1 MRFSLLR
8 TLPALVVGA
17 LIGSACGAEDLV
29 VPPNDAGALP
39 DATTDDGGAPLNDAA
54 SDSHPSPDD
63 GSVVPEDAALDADSQ
78 DAAPDADSQD
88 AAPDADSQDAA
99 LDADSQDA
107 SADAG
112 DAGDAGPPPPPLFA
126 PGESGAAYTITS
138 VCRIAT
144 TRRVG
149 AVDMCCIW
157 NDFTTTTTCDTI
169 MREEPDG
176 AGSLKVV
183 IDPLQS
189 CARTPSAELCNRS
202 GNLPR
207 CDSNNMVCPI
217 RPFAAGERFGAGT
230 YARRM
235 RIASPGGE
243 RVPVDHYWVPGCPVG
258 PAGYT
263 YQAQSRCSPSGG
275 AYSSSR
281 DILTTLARTG
291 PGAFVLRRTWDQSI
305 HRSCTDERYPVIPLA
320 LPNSFVT
327 SGSGAGGTFR
337 YDRYDC
343 TYTLTKK

>member
-1 MRFSLLR
+1 
-8 TLPALVVGA
+8 
-17 LIGSACGAEDLV
+17 
-29 VPPNDAGALP
+29 
-39 DATTDDGGAPLNDAA
+39 
-54 SDSHPSPDD
+54 
-63 GSVVPEDAALDADSQ
+63 
-78 DAAPDADSQD
+78 
-88 AAPDADSQDAA
+88 
-99 LDADSQDA
+99 
-107 SADAG
+107 
-112 DAGDAGPPPPPLFA
+112 
-126 PGESGAAYTITS
+126 
-138 VCRIAT
+138 
-144 TRRVG
+144 
-149 AVDMCCIW
+149 MCCIW

>member
-1 MRFSLLR
+1 MRIPLLR
-8 TLPALVVGA
+8 TLPALMVGA
-17 LIGSACGAEDLV
+17 LIGSACGAEDPV
-29 VPPNDAGALP
+29 VPPNEAGALP
-39 DATTDDGGAPLNDAA
+39 DATTDDGSAPRNDAA
-54 SDSHPSPDD
+54 ADSRPSPDD

-78 DAAPDADSQD
+78 DAA
-88 AAPDADSQDAA
+88 

-107 SADAG
+107 SGDAGTDAG

-157 NDFTTTTTCDTI
+157 NDFTTTTTCDTV

-176 AGSLKVV
+176 AGSLRVV

-189 CARTPSAELCNRS
+189 CTRTPSAELCNRS

-207 CDSNNMVCPI
+207 CDSNNMVCPT
-217 RPFAAGERFGAGT
+217 RPLAVGERFGAGT

-235 RIASPGGE
+235 RIALPGGE

-263 YQAQSRCSPSGG
+263 YRAQSRCSPSGD
-275 AYSSSR
+275 ASYTSSR
-281 DILTTLARTG
+281 AILTTLARTG
-291 PGAFVLRRTWDQSI
+291 PGAFVLRRTWDQST

-320 LPNSFVT
+320 LPSSFVT
-327 SGSGAGGTFR
+327 SGAGAGGTFS

>member
-1 MRFSLLR
+1 MRSPLLR
-8 TLPALVVGA
+8 SIPAIVLGVV
-17 LIGSACGAEDLV
+17 LGSACGADD
-29 VPPNDAGALP
+29 PIFPSHDAGELP
-39 DATTDDGGAPLNDAA
+39 DATTDGGGPIPHDAA
-54 SDSHPSPDD
+54 EDSLPPPGDSGPA
-63 GSVVPEDAALDADSQ
+63 PE

-88 AAPDADSQDAA
+88 AAPDADSQDA
-99 LDADSQDA
+99 ST
-107 SADAG
+107 DAG
-112 DAGDAGPPPPPLFA
+112 DAGTDAGDAGPPPPPLFA

-149 AVDMCCIW
+149 SSDMCCIW
-157 NDFTTTTTCDTI
+157 NDFTTTTTCDTV

-176 AGSLKVV
+176 AGSLRVV
-183 IDPLQS
+183 IDPLQN
-189 CARTPSAELCNRS
+189 CARTPSAEVCNRS

-207 CDSNNMVCPI
+207 CDSNNMVCPT
-217 RPFAAGERFGAGT
+217 RPSAAGERFGAGT

-235 RIASPGGE
+235 RIALPGGE

-258 PAGYT
+258 PAGYE

-275 AYSSSR
+275 TYSSSR
-281 DILTTLARTG
+281 AILTTLVRTG
-291 PGAFVLRRTWDQSI
+291 PGAFVLRRTWDQST

-327 SGSGAGGTFR
+327 SGAGAGGTFS
-337 YDRYDC
+337 YDRYAC